1 MATHLSAP
9 GVYIAETPVAA
20 HPIEPAAP
28 TAVTAFVGH
37 TADGPVHQPVAVDSA
52 SVFERVFSRRS
63 ADSPLSLAVGSF
75 FDNGGQQALVVR
87 LPPGA
92 TAQTA
97 WAPTDKA
104 ARQRREGVYALDGVD
119 FNLLC
124 LLPLPGLDLR
134 ARTWARAAAYCRQ
147 RRAVLLVDAP
157 ADWQDTATT
166 VNGMAALRGAV
177 GTLAAAHA
185 AVYHPRL
192 QIPDPSNRKATLDV
206 APCGAVA
213 GVIARTDAQHGV
225 WKAPAGKE
233 ARLAGVTGL
242 TRSLDRTALETLN
255 PQGLNILQTLPGQG
269 PVIWGART
277 LAGTDTDAS
286 DWKYLPVRR
295 LALHIERSV
304 LQGTRWVVFEP
315 NDETLWARLRA
326 AVGDFLFDLFRR
338 GAFQGGHPG
347 QAYLVR
353 CDRSTTSA
361 DDIAHGRV
369 QLLIGFAPLKPA
381 EFVTVRFTLRCAV

>member
-9 GVYIAETPVAA
+9 GVHIAETPVAA
-20 HPIEPAAP
+20 HPIEPAP

-37 TADGPVHQPVAVDSA
+37 TADGPVQQPVAVDSA
-52 SVFERVFSRRS
+52 SAFERVFGRRS

-97 WAPTDKA
+97 WVPTDKA
-104 ARQRREGVYALDGVD
+104 ARQRREGVYALDEAD

-124 LLPLPGLDLR
+124 LLPPPGHDLR

-147 RRAVLLVDAP
+147 RRAVLIVDAL
-157 ADWQDTATT
+157 ADWQDTPTT
-166 VNGMAALRGAV
+166 ANGMTALRGAT
-177 GTLAAAHA
+177 GPLAAAHA

-192 QIPDPSNRKATLDV
+192 QIPDPRNRKATLDV

-225 WKAPAGKE
+225 WKAPAGQE

-255 PQGLNILQTLPGQG
+255 PQGLNILQTQPGQG
-269 PVIWGART
+269 PVVWGART

-286 DWKYLPVRR
+286 DWQYLPVRR

-304 LQGTRWVVFEP
+304 LRGTDWVVFEP

-353 CDRSTTSA
+353 CDRSTMSA

-369 QLLIGFAPLKPA
+369 QLLIGFAPLKPG
-381 EFVTVRFTLRCAV
+381 EFVTVRLTLRSAG

>member
-1 MATHLSAP
+1 MATHRSTP
-9 GVYIAETPVAA
+9 GVYIEETPAA
-20 HPIEPAAP
+20 ARPIEPAP
-28 TAVTAFVGH
+28 TAVTGFVGH
-37 TADGPVHQPVAVDSA
+37 TADGPVQQPVVVDSA
-52 SVFERVFSRRS
+52 SAFERVFGRRS
-63 ADSPLSLAVGSF
+63 ADYPLSLAAGSF
-75 FDNGGQQALVVR
+75 FDNGGQHALVVR

-97 WAPTDKA
+97 WVPTDKA

-124 LLPLPGLDLR
+124 LLPLPGHDLGVR
-134 ARTWARAAAYCRQ
+134 IWARAAAYCRQ

-177 GTLAAAHA
+177 GPLAAAYV

-192 QIPDPSNRKATLDV
+192 LVPDPRNRKATLDV

-213 GVIARTDAQHGV
+213 GVIARTDTQHGV
-225 WKAPAGKE
+225 WKSPAGKE
-233 ARLAGVTGL
+233 ARLAGVAGL
-242 TRSLDRTALETLN
+242 TRSLDRDALETLN
-255 PQGLNILQTLPGQG
+255 AEGLNVLQTRPGQA
-269 PVIWGART
+269 PVVWGART
-277 LAGTDTDAS
+277 LAGADEHAS

-304 LQGTRWVVFEP
+304 LQGTRWVVFEA

-326 AVGDFLFDLFRR
+326 VVGDFLFDLFRR
-338 GAFQGGHPG
+338 EAFQGSHPG

-353 CDRSTTSA
+353 CDRSTMSA

-369 QLLIGFAPLKPA
+369 QLLIGFAPLKPG
-381 EFVTVRFTLRCAV
+381 EFVTARLTLRSAG

>member
-9 GVYIAETPVAA
+9 GVHIAETPVAA
-20 HPIEPAAP
+20 HPIEPAP
-28 TAVTAFVGH
+28 TAVAAFVGH
-37 TADGPVHQPVAVDSA
+37 TADGPVHQAVAVDSA
-52 SVFERVFSRRS
+52 SAFERVFGRRS

-97 WAPTDKA
+97 WVPTDKA
-104 ARQRREGVYALDGVD
+104 ARQRREGVYALDEAD

-124 LLPLPGLDLR
+124 LLPPPGHDLR

-157 ADWQDTATT
+157 ADWQDTPTAA
-166 VNGMAALRGAV
+166 NGMTALRGAA
-177 GTLAAAHA
+177 GPLAAAHA

-192 QIPDPSNRKATLDV
+192 QIPDPRNRKATLDV

-225 WKAPAGKE
+225 WKAPAGQE

-286 DWKYLPVRR
+286 DWQYLPVRR
-295 LALHIERSV
+295 LALRIERSV

-338 GAFQGGHPG
+338 GAFQGSDPG
-347 QAYLVR
+347 QAYRVR
-353 CDRSTTSA
+353 CDRSTMSA

-381 EFVTVRFTLRCAV
+381 EFVTVRLTLRSAG